1 MPRTLLLL
9 AVWTCVVIA
18 PAQAQ
23 QPWHTTIFPEKSH
36 DFGTVA
42 RGSKVRHVF
51 RLVNNTNYDLHIADW
66 RTKCGCT
73 DVKVGAREIPPGTQT
88 TIEATLDTTKFQ
100 GYKASGLV
108 LVFDRPSFVEADLSL
123 TSFIRGD
130 VMLSPGA
137 ADFGIVPRASK
148 PVVNLMLNYYGGTP
162 NWGITKVQ
170 TVSPNLSATVR
181 EISRSGGS
189 VQYQLSA
196 TLDPATPAGYFKDE
210 ITLLTNDTS
219 ITSIPVSVS
228 ANVQAAVKVAPGVVN
243 LGHVKPGQ
251 VVKKTVLVSSSQ
263 KFKVTSA
270 TSEKPELKAVGATD
284 EEKPFH
290 TLTVELTAP
299 AQPGP
304 FNATLEI
311 STNLK
316 DEPPAKLTTFA
327 TVVP

>member
-1 MPRTLLLL
+1 MPRTLLIVAL
-9 AVWTCVVIA
+9 WTCVASA
-18 PAQAQ
+18 PSQAQ

-42 RGSKVRHVF
+42 RGSKVRHSF
-51 RLVNNTNYDLHIADW
+51 KLVNNTGYDIHIADW

-73 DVKVGAREIPPGTQT
+73 GVKVGARDIPPGTQT

-108 LVFDRPSFVEADLSL
+108 LVLDKPSFVEVDLSL
-123 TSFIRGD
+123 TSFIRSD

-137 ADFGIVPRASK
+137 VDFGVVPRATK
-148 PVVNLMLNYYGGTP
+148 PVMNLTLNYFGGTP

-170 TVSPNLSATVR
+170 TISPNLSATVK
-181 EISRSGGS
+181 EISRAGGA

-196 TLDPATPAGYFKDE
+196 TLEPSTPAGYFKDE
-210 ITLLTNDTS
+210 ITLLTNDSS

-228 ANVQAAVKVAPGVVN
+228 ANVQAAVTVAPGVVN
-243 LGHVKPGQ
+243 LGHVKAGQ
-251 VVKKTVLVSSSQ
+251 TVKKTVLVRSNQ

-270 TSEKPELKAVGATD
+270 TSAKPELKATGATD

-290 TLTVELTAP
+290 TLVVELTAP

-311 STNLK
+311 ETNLK

>member
-1 MPRTLLLL
+1 MPRTLLSAFFWICL
-9 AVWTCVVIA
+9 AVA

-23 QPWHTTIFPEKSH
+23 QPWHATIFAEKSH

-42 RGSKVRHVF
+42 RGSKVRHAF
-51 RLVNNTNYDLHIADW
+51 KLVNNTGYDIHIADW

-73 DVKVGAREIPPGTQT
+73 DVKVGARDIPPGTQT

-108 LVFDRPSFVEADLSL
+108 LVMDRPSFVEVDLGL

-137 ADFGIVPRASK
+137 MDFGIVPRGSK
-148 PVVNLMLNYYGGTP
+148 PVMNLTLNYFGGTP

-170 TVSPNLSATVR
+170 TISPNLSATAK
-181 EISRSGGS
+181 EISRSGGT

-196 TLDPATPAGYFKDE
+196 TLEPSTPAGYFKDE
-210 ITLLTNDTS
+210 ITLLTNDGS
-219 ITSIPVSVS
+219 IASIPVSVS
-228 ANVQAAVKVAPGVVN
+228 ATVQAAVSVAPGVIN
-243 LGHVKPGQ
+243 FGHVKPGQ
-251 VVKKTVLVSSSQ
+251 VVKKTVLVRSNQ
-263 KFKVTSA
+263 KFKVAGASSA
-270 TSEKPELKAVGATD
+270 KPELKAAGATD

-290 TLTVELTAP
+290 TLVVELTAP
-299 AQPGP
+299 TQSGP

-311 STNLK
+311 ETNLK
-316 DEPPAKLTTFA
+316 DEPPAKLTAFA